1 MIVGYARVST
11 QEQNLDR
18 QIESLKAYGCEE
30 IFTEKV
36 SGKTTKGRRIFQDC
50 LAFLRKKDTLVVA
63 SLDRLG
69 RNYDNITNVVRD
81 LSTRQINLV
90 VLDMPFL
97 NAEIQDESMA
107 RLFKDMVINL
117 LSYVAENERK
127 KMLERQKQGIAVAK
141 SKGVYKGKP
150 LEYSATAKDHKKR
163 VLYFGIVQDLNAG
176 EPIMSIVKKY
186 GVSRNLVYRI
196 RRELKNEEH

>member
-18 QIESLKAYGCEE
+18 QIESLTAYGCEK
-30 IFTEKV
+30 IFTEKL
-36 SGKTTKGRRIFQDC
+36 SGKNAKDRHIFQEC
-50 LAFLRKKDTLVVA
+50 LSFVRSKDTLVVV

-69 RNYDNITNVVRD
+69 RNYDDITNVVRD

-97 NAEIQDESMA
+97 NADIKDESMA
-107 RLFKDMVINL
+107 RLFKDMVVSL

-127 KMLERQKQGIAVAK
+127 KMLERQKEGIAVAK

-150 LEYSATAKDHKKR
+150 LEYSANAKDPKKR
-163 VLYFGIVQDLNAG
+163 VIYFDLVQDLNAG

-196 RRELKNEEH
+196 RKELKNGEH